1 MNKKYFKP
9 LVIIIA
15 LIIVCITT
23 IVSYAYFV
31 ASVRSNASANV
42 ITTGNMEVTYENGQ
56 EVGTTEN
63 MIPGDYVTKTFSVTN
78 TGDVYALYDIYLT
91 EVINSFVNTDEL
103 VYELI
108 SEDGTNLSQRE
119 CPGQETLIAANNGL
133 DVGQTHHYTLKITF
147 LNKDY
152 SQDDNQGATFSTKV
166 SLVQSFQT
174 TRKVASYINN
184 DEIYYDLL
192 SPNASVEN
200 FYNTYHKE
208 IYLKQNAVIST
219 ASLTKA
225 YLYEK
230 AYLFYT
236 MQECEEYSLNYSE
249 EDYIFRCEIEEGHG
263 ARFYFANKNEAYL
276 TEELCIEESNAL
288 HMYYDD
294 NCKLFEISET
304 PVEVLANK
312 NITST
317 KLCIYNSGNEICLD
331 PVQPYRFNYVEG
343 PRPPTVEEQQIITF
357 INNYADFSCETAYQ
371 EMRCIHKFN
380 SNHNAIEISTSPYG
394 YITIIYE
401 TEAYNLYGYIESFN
415 SESECQDFATNY
427 DNYECIYENGQYN
440 AYYHRN
446 KQYISIQECEEDAN
460 HYSYSNHICQLSG
473 DYTSLDVCSS
483 SSKGKPRCEMSAK

>member
-23 IVSYAYFV
+23 IASYAYFV
-31 ASVRSNASANV
+31 ASVSSNASANV

-56 EVGTTEN
+56 EIATTEN

-91 EVINSFVNTDEL
+91 EVINGFVNTDEL

-119 CPGQETLIAANNGL
+119 CPDQETLIAANNGL
-133 DVGQTHHYTLKITF
+133 DVGQTDHYTLKITF

-152 SQDDNQGATFSTKV
+152 SQDANQGATFSTKV
-166 SLVQSFQT
+166 NLVQSFQT

-184 DEIYYDLL
+184 DGIYYDLL

-208 IYLKQNAVIST
+208 IYLKQNAVINT
-219 ASLTKA
+219 ANITKA
-225 YLYEK
+225 YLYENV
-230 AYLFYT
+230 YLFDT

-249 EDYIFRCEIEEGHG
+249 EDYIFRCEIEEENG
-263 ARFYFANKNEAYL
+263 AAFYFANKNEVYL
-276 TEELCIEESNAL
+276 TEKLCIEESNNL
-288 HMYYDD
+288 YYDD

-304 PVEVLANK
+304 PVEVSANK

-331 PVQPYRFNYVEG
+331 PIQPYHVNHVEG
-343 PRPPTVEEQQIITF
+343 TRPPVTEEQQIITF
-357 INNYADFSCETAYQ
+357 INNYADYSCETSYSL
-371 EMRCIHKFN
+371 MTCIHKFN
-380 SNHNAIEISTSPYG
+380 SNHNAIEIAVHNNGQMSISYQ
-394 YITIIYE
+394 
-401 TEAYNLYGYIESFN
+401 TEAYNLYEYIRSFN
-415 SESECQDFATNY
+415 SESECQNFATNQHS
-427 DNYECIYENGQYN
+427 YECIYKNGQYN
-440 AYYHRN
+440 VYDKGGYP
-446 KQYISIQECEEDAN
+446 YTSIQECEQKGIDYG
-460 HYSYSNHICQLSG
+460 YSSYFCQLSG
-473 DYTSLDVCSS
+473 DYAALEVCYSS
-483 SSKGKPRCEMSAK
+483 SNEKPRCEIATK